1 VDIVTLFCDLDDF
14 YKAFA
19 PVWQKPLLPAPGRH
33 RRRACRFSASEIMT
47 LLVAFQTSPY
57 RNFKYFYLDQVCRHW
72 RAEFPHLL
80 SYQRLIECLPSVLV
94 PLTAYRRTRLGQ
106 SQGIAFVD
114 SLPLPVCHNRRI
126 QNHKVFAGLAQRG
139 RSSVDWFYGFKLHF
153 IINDQGALLAVQL
166 TSGNV
171 DDRTPV
177 PALAEGLW
185 GKLFGDR
192 GYISQ
197 PLLERL
203 QGAGVQ
209 LITKLKRRMKN
220 KLMPLLDKVL
230 LRKRMLIE
238 SVGEQ
243 LKHVCQI
250 SHTRHR
256 SVNNAFVHI
265 LAALVAYTWYER
277 KPTLH
282 FTEQE
287 RDLLAQA
294 F

>member
-1 VDIVTLFCDLDDF
+1 
-14 YKAFA
+14 
-19 PVWQKPLLPAPGRH
+19 
-33 RRRACRFSASEIMT
+33 
-47 LLVAFQTSPY
+47 
-57 RNFKYFYLDQVCRHW
+57 
-72 RAEFPHLL
+72 
-80 SYQRLIECLPSVLV
+80 
-94 PLTAYRRTRLGQ
+94 
-106 SQGIAFVD
+106 
-114 SLPLPVCHNRRI
+114 
-126 QNHKVFAGLAQRG
+126 
-139 RSSVDWFYGFKLHF
+139 
-153 IINDQGALLAVQL
+153 
-166 TSGNV
+166 
-171 DDRTPV
+171 
-177 PALAEGLW
+177 LW

-197 PLLERL
+197 PWLERW
-203 QGAGVQ
+203 QGAGVP

-220 KLMPLLDKVL
+220 KRMPLLGKVL
-230 LRKRMLIE
+230 WRKRMLIE
-238 SVGEQ
+238 SVGEP

-256 SVNNAFVHI
+256 SVNHAFVHI